1 MKNDSQDLKQGT
13 KLSSDIE
20 VTSSSPDDHRTR
32 VSWGFVAA
40 YPHEYLIHFR
50 NGKLNPKSSGQG
62 ARCFKQLGDM
72 VFIIPTSLKEII
84 FEASQL
90 SSDNVDINLRGM
102 AIYRINDPMRIYT
115 QLNFSNRQQAEEKL
129 ARMIGDLCRSTAKWL
144 VANMK
149 LEECLRKRKE
159 EIAEALKR
167 EVSQVVADPE
177 KGWGVEVITIDIQD
191 VFIQDKDIFEAMQTQ
206 FKTEKLRESQLIQL
220 GMQKDL
226 EVRRLEQELE
236 LSEYRKNKELDK
248 ARIEAEIMVEQ
259 LRLAQETEKIQF
271 AKELEQAKIQA
282 QMKDEQ
288 LRLAQETEKVQ
299 LAKELEQSRIQAQIK
314 GEQIRF
320 AQENEKVQFTKE
332 LEKTRIEAQIKAEQI
347 RLAQENDKAQFALD
361 QFRIEQNEAMSKFK
375 LEQDLARQRQRLE
388 LETEQRQAEL
398 DQQRLAHEIELE
410 ALQRKMDVENSATPL
425 SLEKNFIETAL
436 PALAESM
443 ARSMNNSRVSIIQG
457 DGEGGTPFKFILA
470 ELMDILRERMENI
483 NKQKPGAN
491 S

>member
-1 MKNDSQDLKQGT
+1 MKTDPQQDLKYGT

-20 VTSSSPDDHRTR
+20 VTTSSPDDYRTK
-32 VSWGFVAA
+32 VAWGYVAA

-50 NGKLNPKSSGQG
+50 GGKLNPKSSGQG
-62 ARCFKQLGDM
+62 ARCFKQWGDM
-72 VFIIPTSLKEII
+72 VFIIPTSLKEIV

-159 EIAEALKR
+159 EIAAALKR

-177 KGWGVEVITIDIQD
+177 KGWGVEVVTIDIQD
-191 VFIQDKDIFEAMQTQ
+191 VFIHDKDIFEAMQTQ

-248 ARIEAEIMVEQ
+248 ARIEAEIKAEQ
-259 LRLAQETEKIQF
+259 LRLAQETEKVQF
-271 AKELEQAKIQA
+271 AKELEQARIQA

-299 LAKELEQSRIQAQIK
+299 LAKELEQARIQAQMK
-314 GEQIRF
+314 AEQIRF
-320 AQENEKVQFTKE
+320 AQENDKVQFAKE
-332 LEKTRIEAQIKAEQI
+332 LEKARIEAQIKAEQL

-361 QFRIEQNEAMSKFK
+361 QFRVEQNEAINKFK
-375 LEQDLARQRQRLE
+375 LEQELARQRQKLQ
-388 LETEQRQAEL
+388 LETEQKQAALEQERQSAEVL
-398 DQQRLAHEIELE
+398 IESLRQRME
-410 ALQRKMDVENSATPL
+410 VENSATPL
-425 SLEKNFIETAL
+425 SLEKNFIESAL
-436 PALAESM
+436 PTLAQALAQNMSNTRM
-443 ARSMNNSRVSIIQG
+443 TIIQG
-457 DGEGGTPFKFILA
+457 DGEGGTPFKYILN
-470 ELMDILRERMENI
+470 ELLDILRERMEKVQAP
-483 NKQKPGAN
+483 KQDG
-491 S
+491 